1 MELVSNGTRSHSMD
15 ISIRV
20 SLSFLVNGKRPMSR
34 AEINR
39 FDLVP
44 RDFSIFLGNSPG
56 DEVELEVEAAY
67 NQFSSN
73 KQ

>member
-1 MELVSNGTRSHSMD
+1 
-15 ISIRV
+15 
-20 SLSFLVNGKRPMSR
+20 MSR

-44 RDFSIFLGNSPG
+44 RAFPIFLLNSPG